1 MISLVYKKNKEVKFM
16 ATNKGKEK
24 KSTTKKV
31 SNSSIKR
38 KKNVKKKID
47 MEKYN
52 NDIFMFS
59 ILLSV
64 VCILA
69 VSLKSYQFILFGNHL
84 PFSLLIVPFTIFIS
98 NYITKKYGFK
108 NSLFSIGVSTL
119 VIVAFILLI
128 DNLTNRQASITEISG
143 FVVTYFGSMFINLLI
158 YYYIILNMTSKSIMI
173 GLNYLFTLVLNSFL
187 YLLFFHELVLSSS
200 LLRELTISFI
210 IQFIISI
217 GLIYCDRKIERGV
230 NI

>member
-158 YYYIILNMTSKSIMI
+158 YYKSQNNLKRERLTPLSCILQK
-173 GLNYLFTLVLNSFL
+173 
-187 YLLFFHELVLSSS
+187 
-200 LLRELTISFI
+200 
-210 IQFIISI
+210 
-217 GLIYCDRKIERGV
+217 
-230 NI
+230 

>member
-1 MISLVYKKNKEVKFM
+1 M

-24 KSTTKKV
+24 NLQLKKV

-98 NYITKKYGFK
+98 NYITK
-108 NSLFSIGVSTL
+108 
-119 VIVAFILLI
+119 
-128 DNLTNRQASITEISG
+128 EIW
-143 FVVTYFGSMFINLLI
+143 F
-158 YYYIILNMTSKSIMI
+158 
-173 GLNYLFTLVLNSFL
+173 
-187 YLLFFHELVLSSS
+187 
-200 LLRELTISFI
+200 
-210 IQFIISI
+210 
-217 GLIYCDRKIERGV
+217 
-230 NI
+230 